1 METEPI
7 EESLLAVLP
16 FWNYRIAKPFKQLLD
31 DGVSMEMY
39 YCLQAIRSFNET
51 MTMSEIGQRI
61 HMSKQQM
68 TKIINRLVEHDFVT
82 RVYDPQNR
90 RVIKVQITE
99 KALAYIKHFSNKNT
113 ECFQP
118 LLNSMDEKDL
128 NDFKQAIDTLTR
140 ILSRLPY
147 EEDSGSC

>member
-1 METEPI
+1 MQTESI
-7 EESLLAVLP
+7 QESLLAVLP

-39 YCLQAIRSFNET
+39 YCLQAIRSFDET
-51 MTMSEIGQRI
+51 MTMSELGQRI

-68 TKIINRLVEHDFVT
+68 TKIVNRLVEHDFVN

-99 KALAYIKHFSNKNT
+99 KALAYIQHFSNKNT
-113 ECFQP
+113 ECFQQ
-118 LLNSMDEKDL
+118 LLQNMNEKDL
-128 NDFKQAIDTLTR
+128 TDFKQAIDTLTR
-140 ILSRLPY
+140 ILSKLPR
-147 EEDSGSC
+147 EENIHSC